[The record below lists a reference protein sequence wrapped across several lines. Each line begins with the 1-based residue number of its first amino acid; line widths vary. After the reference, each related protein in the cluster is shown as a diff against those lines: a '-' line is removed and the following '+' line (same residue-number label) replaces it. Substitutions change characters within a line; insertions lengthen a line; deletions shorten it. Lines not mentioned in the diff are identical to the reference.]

1 MTFDELLRWLYKVAT
16 GWLGWTPDVARSAH
30 MQEIIIAYE
39 GYTDM
44 LVAVHGS
51 SSKNSSKRTSKSR
64 KVPVTPESI
73 DAALN
78 IG

>member
-30 MQEIIIAYE
+30 MQEIIMAYE

-44 LVAVHGS
+44 LIAVHGS
-51 SSKNSSKRTSKSR
+51 GTKNNSSKQGKSR
-64 KVPVTPESI
+64 KVPVTQESI